1 MVVIDIEKSGRNIGE
16 KLLNMLDGERK
27 KELIQYILEI
37 ELQNS
42 NAMNSS
48 HSAVF
53 QSEQQSNVECL
64 MDEIYIGD
72 LYFNR
77 NNRMVKVRGK
87 EIDLTVKEFD
97 ILALLIM
104 NPKRVFTYEMI
115 MDIIWHENCDIY
127 ARRTIINHVS
137 NLRKKLKIS
146 SDIPNYIK
154 NIQCIGYKF
163 NG

>member
-1 MVVIDIEKSGRNIGE
+1 
-16 KLLNMLDGERK
+16 MLDGERK
-27 KELIQYILEI
+27 KELIQYILEM

-42 NAMNSS
+42 NTINSS
-48 HSAVF
+48 NSIVP
-53 QSEQQSNVECL
+53 QSERQYNFDCP
-64 MDEIYIGD
+64 MDEICIGD
-72 LYFNR
+72 LYFNQ

-115 MDIIWHENCDIY
+115 MDIIWHEPCDIY

-137 NLRKKLKIS
+137 NLRKKLKTS

-154 NIQCIGYKF
+154 NIHCIGYKF
-163 NG
+163 GE